1 MSYSTKEDFLKRMSE
16 DDLSTITGD
25 ITGEMTNLDEAIA
38 SADSVIDGYLAAVCS
53 TLPLTT
59 VPKIITQLCVDI
71 AVYNLNGRNQYRDI
85 PEWVTKKYDNAMKML
100 SRFATGEIV
109 LKIVTPDA
117 ETGKSSFGAADR
129 RVFK

>member
-1 MSYSTKEDFLKRMSE
+1 
-16 DDLSTITGD
+16 
-25 ITGEMTNLDEAIA
+25 MTNLDEAIA